1 MQLITNVDDL
11 DSAFYVVQDYISR
24 LGTDAKLPAQV
35 ADWCLKVRL
44 TWESTASA
52 PESGSLVGQLNED
65 PYTVAE
71 AAFKMKVTSG
81 YVRRLARKG
90 DIRAEKHGR
99 DWLIPADA
107 VEDWRG
113 KWSK

>member
-1 MQLITNVDDL
+1 MQLINDDNDL

-24 LGTDAKLPAQV
+24 LGADAKLPAQV

-44 TWESTASA
+44 TWETSASA
-52 PESGSLVGQLNED
+52 PESASDVGQLDEE

-71 AAFKMKVTSG
+71 AAFKMKVTAG
-81 YVRRLARKG
+81 HVRRLARKG
-90 DIRAEKHGR
+90 DIRAKRYGR

>member
-11 DSAFYVVQDYISR
+11 DSAFYVVQEYISG
-24 LGTDAKLPAQV
+24 LGADGKLPAQV
-35 ADWCLKVRL
+35 ADWCLQVRL
-44 TWESTASA
+44 AWETSASA
-52 PESGSLVGQLNED
+52 PESAVAVGQLSQE

-71 AAFKMKVTSG
+71 AAFKMKVTEG
-81 YVRRLARKG
+81 HVRRLARKG

-99 DWLIPADA
+99 DWAIPADA
-107 VEDWRG
+107 IEDWRG